1 VWDQS
6 PSFST
11 PPPTPANWKRRWTF
25 VNEAEYELLRLNVKL
40 TGDIGGRKQAV
51 NIFNGQEL
59 AGKNSGS
66 MDRD

>member
-1 VWDQS
+1 
-6 PSFST
+6 
-11 PPPTPANWKRRWTF
+11 
-25 VNEAEYELLRLNVKL
+25 VKL
-40 TGDIGGRKQAV
+40 TGDIGGRMQAV